1 MGFGAFLKK
10 VVLPVNGFVFSRDFV
25 RALSFNSKAL
35 LVKMGKNRKTE
46 KLKKAK
52 KQKNKKAEKSKKAK
66 SKKQKSK
73 KQKAEISYFLYLL
86 INN

>member
-1 MGFGAFLKK
+1 LKK

-52 KQKNKKAEKSKKAK
+52 KQKSKKT
-66 SKKQKSK
+66 KKQKSK
-73 KQKAEISYFLYLL
+73 KQKAKKQKAKSRNILL
-86 INN
+86 LVFVN